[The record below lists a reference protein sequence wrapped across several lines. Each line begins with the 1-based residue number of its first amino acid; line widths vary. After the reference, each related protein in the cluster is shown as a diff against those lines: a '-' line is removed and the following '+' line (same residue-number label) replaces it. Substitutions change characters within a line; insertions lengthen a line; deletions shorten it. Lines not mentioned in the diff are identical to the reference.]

1 MIDQTRSSEGVVVQ
15 DFATDDEASNAIR
28 ALQARGFS
36 DNQISVLA
44 ARLQEVGGPEDID
57 TEAQEGAAIGAVGVG
72 ALTAVAAAIAG
83 ASAIVI
89 PGIGI
94 AIGGWLAAAIMGAVG
109 GGVAGA
115 LVGAGIPEDQA
126 SAYQEQLDAG
136 RILVAVQAGPRMTE
150 ARQILDDASA
160 ETFGPD
166 NIYNPGTDSTG
177 NAILDESIGTTM
189 GVTPP
194 IDTLIGEPEG
204 EGYSH
209 PEAESSARAERPTG
223 A

>member
-1 MIDQTRSSEGVVVQ
+1 
-15 DFATDDEASNAIR
+15 
-28 ALQARGFS
+28 
-36 DNQISVLA
+36 
-44 ARLQEVGGPEDID
+44 
-57 TEAQEGAAIGAVGVG
+57 
-72 ALTAVAAAIAG
+72 
-83 ASAIVI
+83 
-89 PGIGI
+89 
-94 AIGGWLAAAIMGAVG
+94 MGAVG

-136 RILVAVQAGPRMTE
+136 RILVAVQAGPRMAE
-150 ARQILDDASA
+150 ARQILDVASA

-166 NIYNPGTDSTG
+166 NIYNPGADSTG

-209 PEAESSARAERPTG
+209 PEAESSAGAERPTG